1 MIVISKCSARRRGF
15 TLVELLVVIGIIAVL
30 IAILLP
36 ALNRAREQAKQTQ
49 CASNLRQIGIAAA
62 MYAADYKNS
71 TVPTIFYADGTNA
84 NSVTN
89 SGDLW
94 FVGLVALKYLP
105 QTEFLPKG
113 ATAATSL
120 SFNYNSALVCPDT
133 PEIGATI
140 TNAIYPATPISSDG
154 FYLGWGNQINLP
166 SVVLD
171 PAVSTATNWTACC
184 SYTIN
189 GDNDNA
195 TAGPLGTA
203 PGGYATAL
211 TAEPCAASGNSC
223 LPTRKLNQLQ
233 DPALTVFVCDGS
245 GFHVY
250 KNFAFRIMNRHG
262 NRQTGSYA
270 NSQSTGNT
278 NALFFDGHVETFPRK
293 ELPWF
298 VNGTVQND
306 YENAGSLSAYG
317 ADATAGG
324 FTTPYWRADQ

>member
-1 MIVISKCSARRRGF
+1 VVGAIKGPARRRGF
-15 TLVELLVVIGIIAVL
+15 TLVELLVVIGIIVVL
-30 IAILLP
+30 IAMLLP
-36 ALNRAREQAKQTQ
+36 ALNRAREQSNQTK

-62 MYAADYKNS
+62 MYATDYKNS
-71 TVPTIFYADGTNA
+71 TVPTMFYADGTNA
-84 NSVTN
+84 NSNTN
-89 SGDLW
+89 TGDIW
-94 FVGLVALKYLP
+94 YVGLVALKYLP

-120 SFNYNSALVCPDT
+120 SFDYSSVLVCPDT
-133 PEIGATI
+133 PDIGATI
-140 TNAIYPATPISSDG
+140 STATYPATPTCSDG
-154 FYLGWGNQINLP
+154 FYEGWGNQINLP

-195 TAGPLGTA
+195 TAGPSGAA
-203 PGGYATAL
+203 PGPYVTAL
-211 TAEPCAASGNSC
+211 SAEPCAASGNSC
-223 LPTRKLNQLQ
+223 LPPRKLNQLQ
-233 DPALTVFVCDGS
+233 DPALTVFACDGS
-245 GFHVY
+245 GFHIY

-278 NALFFDGHVETFPRK
+278 NCLFFDGHVDTFPRK

-298 VNGTVQND
+298 VNSTVQND